1 MDRLGLC
8 AVFTKGKKKP
18 RRSRRCQGCRRLAP
32 NFDLGRSVYA
42 WALFDTIRIATE
54 VTPDLLQ
61 RATKI
66 VELTTNSATAYE
78 GVSPF
83 VPTVL
88 AVARLLTRK
97 ARHHRVLEWLGRL
110 DPCRLRGEEF
120 AIVDPR
126 GRPRKLASHRERY
139 YGLKTHALERLERWH
154 ECLVAAQEAIEVC
167 KPLHYDN
174 DIWFAR
180 RIARSK
186 VNLGSGTEGIA
197 ELEKLGLRKPKSFLY
212 IDIAEAAWRIEDY
225 DRALRNSLLALR
237 ADGDIGFKLAAVLL
251 LARLLWRAGKE
262 GDARLHLT
270 FYIACRR
277 EKGWQVPPDVRALA
291 EEWGGL
297 PQGSDATLLLKQL
310 QPAWLDADSSTQVR
324 RVGVIEKVFHHGRAG
339 FIRAT
344 GQERFFFD
352 VRDWKS
358 SGQGK
363 LRQGVRITFVT
374 KPSFDRKRGIPTV
387 VACDI
392 RSAGSNPD

>member
-1 MDRLGLC
+1 M
-8 AVFTKGKKKP
+8 
-18 RRSRRCQGCRRLAP
+18 
-32 NFDLGRSVYA
+32 
-42 WALFDTIRIATE
+42 
-54 VTPDLLQ
+54 
-61 RATKI
+61 
-66 VELTTNSATAYE
+66 
-78 GVSPF
+78 
-83 VPTVL
+83 
-88 AVARLLTRK
+88 
-97 ARHHRVLEWLGRL
+97 
-110 DPCRLRGEEF
+110 
-120 AIVDPR
+120 
-126 GRPRKLASHRERY
+126 
-139 YGLKTHALERLERWH
+139 
-154 ECLVAAQEAIEVC
+154 AAQEAIEVC